1 MMRAILSPFVR
12 FPILSGGFLITL
24 ILLGIF
30 APIIAPY
37 DPYIGDIR
45 ARLQKPGVVSSIM
58 NQNNYDLIQS
68 QDQVDEIPEWI
79 RAYTTEDKNDSKIT
93 INKGEKGIIEFYMG
107 PATSF
112 VDKNRNRSHTDDVT
126 FDIFTENCLGQSKN
140 HCPKPNIQFTKVYK
154 KESIGYIEYVANE
167 DIVDDLNDM
176 ISIDINVM
184 REDTKKWPWWPSGLY
199 LLGTDQIGRDYF
211 SRLIYGGRW
220 NLTLMLITGVV
231 GSIVGASLGMI
242 TGWYAFRPNGRWI
255 IDEIILRIVDI
266 TSVVPIL
273 LIAIMA
279 TLVLGNS
286 IWIFVI
292 ILTLFTWQNFV
303 RIIRAKTLSLRTLEY
318 INMAKISGAS
328 TFRILRKHI
337 LPSHLNDIM
346 VIATYNCSLIITLEA
361 VMCFFEIAI
370 PRHWTAWGNMMK
382 LGSEYWNYVDFSGTY
397 PYRYQMLIP
406 SGLVII
412 TVLSLNFLGDWARDK
427 LDPKLREFE

>member
-1 MMRAILSPFVR
+1 M
-12 FPILSGGFLITL
+12 
-24 ILLGIF
+24 
-30 APIIAPY
+30 
-37 DPYIGDIR
+37 
-45 ARLQKPGVVSSIM
+45 
-58 NQNNYDLIQS
+58 
-68 QDQVDEIPEWI
+68 
-79 RAYTTEDKNDSKIT
+79 
-93 INKGEKGIIEFYMG
+93 
-107 PATSF
+107 
-112 VDKNRNRSHTDDVT
+112 
-126 FDIFTENCLGQSKN
+126 
-140 HCPKPNIQFTKVYK
+140 
-154 KESIGYIEYVANE
+154 
-167 DIVDDLNDM
+167 
-176 ISIDINVM
+176 
-184 REDTKKWPWWPSGLY
+184 
-199 LLGTDQIGRDYF
+199 
-211 SRLIYGGRW
+211 
-220 NLTLMLITGVV
+220 LMTGVV
-231 GSIVGASLGMI
+231 GSIVGASLGML

-303 RIIRAKTLSLRTLEY
+303 RIIRAKTLSMRTLEY

-382 LGSEYWNYVDFSGTY
+382 LASEYWNYGEFSGTY
-397 PYRYQMLIP
+397 PYRYQMMIP